1 MNGDAITG
9 TGVETGLSHFLYPD
23 EPNTTYDDPSN
34 TTMQRAMFTTM
45 AKHIVGTLDHTSSN
59 YFMFRADFAGD
70 LTLNYVHPALANGG
84 AVELRLFDSQGRLVL
99 GKSLHES
106 ALVSQHL
113 DAPGLYYIDVRA
125 PVSSLGAA
133 PFSLLAGLSNSNGD
147 DLMAGTAGN
156 DTFTLDTGNDTVV
169 GNGGFDIA
177 RYPGLR
183 HDSLITVSDAG
194 LGIHT
199 VGQGKD
205 TLVGISRLEFSDRT
219 VDMGLDSDAA
229 RVYRIYD
236 AVFNRP
242 PDEAG
247 IGYWIKAMDGGMPLL
262 AIASHFM
269 LSNEFIAMYGTN
281 PANGALVTGYYR
293 NILDREPEPAGVNFW
308 LDVLDR
314 GLATDAEVL
323 VAISE
328 SAEHQA
334 LLVGQVAH
342 GVTYIPYGGP

>member
-1 MNGDAITG
+1 MNRDETYG
-9 TGVETGLSHFLYPD
+9 TVVETGQSYYLYPD
-23 EPNTTYDDPSN
+23 EPNTTYDDSSN
-34 TTMQRAMFTTM
+34 TTLQRAMFTTM

-59 YFMFRADFAGD
+59 YFMFRADFAGE

-84 AVELRLFDSQGRLVL
+84 PVELRLYDSKFNLVRSE
-99 GKSLHES
+99 SLHSS
-106 ALVSQHL
+106 ALLSHYL
-113 DAPGLYYIDVRA
+113 AAPGLYYIDVRA
-125 PVSSLGAA
+125 TVSGLGPE
-133 PFSLLAGLSNSNGD
+133 PFWLLAGLSNASGD
-147 DLMAGTAGN
+147 DRMVGTPGN
-156 DTFTLDTGNDTVV
+156 DTFTLDAGNDTVI

-183 HDSLITVSDAG
+183 FNSLVTVSDAG

-219 VDMGLDSDAA
+219 VDLGMDSGAA

-247 IGYWIKAMDGGMPLL
+247 IGFWIHAMDQGTPLL
-262 AIASHFM
+262 SIAGHFM
-269 LSNEFIAMYGTN
+269 QSNEFVSMYGANPTN
-281 PANGALVTGYYR
+281 SFLVTGYYR
-293 NILDREPEPAGVNFW
+293 HILDREPEQAGIDFW
-308 LDVLDR
+308 IDVLADGR
-314 GLATDAEVL
+314 ASAADVL

-328 SAEHQA
+328 SAEHRD
-334 LLVGQVAH
+334 LLVGQVSH